1 MKPVIALIGRPN
13 VGKSTLFNCLT
24 RSRDALVADQP
35 GMTRDR
41 NYGEGRI
48 GDHAFIVID
57 TGGLSGEREDL
68 DQRMAQQ
75 VWQAVTEADA
85 VLFIVDARDSLLPG
99 DEDIARQLRQ
109 LNKPV
114 SLVINKI
121 DGVDA
126 DVAASE
132 FYRLGM
138 GEPYAIAAAHGRGVA
153 SLVEQVFAQFP
164 EAEMAEQEKPA
175 GIKIAI
181 VGKPNVGKSTLVN
194 RILGEERVLA
204 LDLPGTT
211 RDSIYIPFNR
221 DGQDYVLID
230 TAGVRRRGKVSN
242 VLEKFSVIKALQAI
256 EEANVVVFVIDA
268 RQGVSDQD
276 AHLLGFVL
284 DAGRALVLAVNKWD
298 GMTQDDKTSV
308 KSELQRRLQFA
319 EFARLHFISA
329 LHGTGV
335 GNLFQSINR
344 AYDSATKDLSTP
356 YLTRIL
362 EDAVSAHQPPLVRG
376 RRIKLRYAHQGGRN
390 PPVIVIHGNQ
400 TEEVPRAYQRYLSN
414 TFRDVL
420 QLQGTPLRIEFK
432 TGKNPYEGKRNVLT
446 KRQIT
451 RKNRLK
457 QYIQKKNKKQ
467 KK

>member
-1 MKPVIALIGRPN
+1 MKPVIALVGRPN

-41 NYGEGRI
+41 NYGEGRSEEY
-48 GDHAFIVID
+48 AFIVID

-75 VWQAVTEADA
+75 VWQAVAEADA
-85 VLFIVDARDSLLPG
+85 VLFIVDARDGLVPG
-99 DEDIARQLRQ
+99 DEDIAQQLRQ
-109 LNKPV
+109 LNKAV
-114 SLVINKI
+114 TLVINKI
-121 DGVDA
+121 DGI
-126 DVAASE
+126 DVNVAGAE
-132 FYRLGM
+132 FYRLGL
-138 GEPYAIAAAHGRGVA
+138 GDPCAIAAAHRRGIT
-153 SLVEQVFAQFP
+153 SLVEHVFKQFP
-164 EAEMAEQEKPA
+164 DAEAGTEEKPS

-204 LDLPGTT
+204 LDMPGTT

-221 DGQDYVLID
+221 DNQDYVLID
-230 TAGVRRRGKVSN
+230 TAGIRRRGKVYD
-242 VLEKFSVIKALQAI
+242 VLEKFSVIKALKAI
-256 EEANVVVFVIDA
+256 EEANVVVFVVDA
-268 RQGVSDQD
+268 KQGVSDQD

-284 DAGRALVLAVNKWD
+284 DAGRALVMAVNKWD
-298 GMTQDDKTSV
+298 GMLQEDKTTV
-308 KSELQRRLQFA
+308 KNELQRRLRFV
-319 EFARLHFISA
+319 EFAKLHFISA

-335 GNLFQSINR
+335 GNLFQSIR
-344 AYDSATKDLSTP
+344 QAYASATKDLSTP
-356 YLTRIL
+356 QLTRIL

-390 PPVIVIHGNQ
+390 PPVIIIHGNQ
-400 TEEVPRAYQRYLSN
+400 TEDVPSAYQRYLSN

-420 QLQGTPLRIEFK
+420 QLEGTPLRVEFK
-432 TGKNPYEGKRNVLT
+432 TGANPFEGKRNVLT

-451 RKNRLK
+451 RKKRLR
-457 QYIQKKNKKQ
+457 QHVQKQ
-467 KK
+467 KKK